1 MDEHLDTILY
11 IVLTIFLILF
21 SIFRKKKKLS
31 EQVAGAPDE
40 LLTQSQSSDDWESSD
55 DYEQNNEV
63 KNVQNLLDLIKPDE
77 AKNTEIKPKKSTKVL
92 SPDKTLSSTEK
103 DDLITEKSQLK
114 ELRTYIKNIKNAEVS
129 EAFYEEIEN
138 FDLKT
143 AVIYSEILN
152 RKYG

>member
-11 IVLTIFLILF
+11 IVLTIFLLLF

-31 EQVAGAPDE
+31 EQVAGDTDE
-40 LLTQSQSSDDWESSD
+40 LLPQSSD

-63 KNVQNLLDLIKPDE
+63 KDIQNLPDLDIIKQNEHKDKETNNEKYDLLQKEELIR
-77 AKNTEIKPKKSTKVL
+77 KKLQSQAYETRI
-92 SPDKTLSSTEK
+92 
-103 DDLITEKSQLK
+103 DDSKQK
-114 ELRTYIKNIKNAEVS
+114 EDAEVS
-129 EAFYEEIEN
+129 CEEIEN

-143 AVIYSEILN
+143 AIIYSEILN